1 MSRIGFASRV
11 ARGAVAGLVA
21 TAAMS
26 AQMMAPPST
35 DRIGT
40 PPPRRLADVLLPRE
54 PQRERRV
61 AAAVLHLGIGVA
73 GGVAYR
79 SLIARRHSGPVSGA
93 LFGLV
98 IWFVGYEIVVPAL
111 GALPPA
117 HRDEA
122 ARRAALIE
130 AHALYGAILGALG

>member
-1 MSRIGFASRV
+1 MSRIGFAARV

-26 AQMMAPPST
+26 GQMMAPPST

-54 PQRERRV
+54 SQRDRRI
-61 AAAVLHLGIGVA
+61 AATVIHLGIGVV
-73 GGVAYR
+73 GGVVYR
-79 SLIARRHSGPVSGA
+79 VLIAPRRSGPVSGA
-93 LFGLV
+93 LFGLAV
-98 IWFVGYEIVVPAL
+98 WLVGYEIVVPAV

-117 HRDEA
+117 HRDEQ
-122 ARRAALIE
+122 ARRTALIE
-130 AHALYGAILGALG
+130 AHVL